1 MERNGV
7 FFCLKETLKSS
18 FLINVSSY
26 LLTQTPHYPLIC
38 PHLDLDKKIFVMTIF
53 KSLCHNT
60 AVSYSLWLPQ

>member
-1 MERNGV
+1 MERNGLFV

-53 KSLCHNT
+53 KRITLYLVYVT
-60 AVSYSLWLPQ
+60 ILQ

>member
-1 MERNGV
+1 MERNGL
-7 FFCLKETLKSS
+7 FFFVCLKETLKSS

-53 KSLCHNT
+53 KRITLYLVYVT
-60 AVSYSLWLPQ
+60 ILQ